1 MARGTAFSNAI
12 PLRALI
18 PNAVTALALC
28 TGLSGVWF
36 AISERW
42 DMAVGAIILAGIL
55 DGMDGRIARLLKGQ
69 SKFGAELDSLSDNIA
84 FGVSPA
90 LIAYLWSL
98 QFMPKFGWTISLF
111 YALSCALR
119 LARFNARIDMEAH
132 PRKEMGFLTG
142 VPAPAGAGLALLP
155 IFVWL
160 AFGIEEARSWV
171 VMGPWLLASAGLMV
185 SSLPTYS
192 WGSLRLRRNIR
203 FEAIALFGLIM
214 AALIG
219 APFVTLVLI
228 CAVYLA
234 LMPFAWLSYRKAMR
248 RRGARNGGAA

>member
-1 MARGTAFSNAI
+1 MAKGTAFTNAI
-12 PLRALI
+12 PLRALV

-42 DMAVGAIILAGIL
+42 DMAVGAIIVAGIL
-55 DGMDGRIARLLKGQ
+55 DGMDGRIARLLNGQ

-90 LIAYLWSL
+90 LITYLWSL
-98 QFMPKFGWTISLF
+98 QYMPKFGWTIALF
-111 YALSCALR
+111 YAVSCALR

-155 IFVWL
+155 IFIWL
-160 AFGIEEARSWV
+160 AFGIEESRSWV
-171 VMGPWLLASAGLMV
+171 VTGPWLLASAALMV
-185 SSLPTYS
+185 SSLPTFS
-192 WGSLRLRRNIR
+192 WGSLRLRRSIR
-203 FEAIALFGLIM
+203 FEAIAVFVLLV

-219 APFVTLVLI
+219 APFITLSVI
-228 CAVYLA
+228 CVVYLA
-234 LMPFAWLSYRKAMR
+234 LVPLAYLSYKKAMR
-248 RRGARNGGAA
+248 RRGAKPGEAG

>member
-1 MARGTAFSNAI
+1 MAKGTAFTNAI
-12 PLRALI
+12 PLRALV

-42 DMAVGAIILAGIL
+42 DMAVGAIIVAGIL
-55 DGMDGRIARLLKGQ
+55 DGMDGRIARLLNGQ

-90 LIAYLWSL
+90 LITYLWSL
-98 QFMPKFGWTISLF
+98 QYMPKFGWTIALF
-111 YALSCALR
+111 YAVSCALR

-155 IFVWL
+155 IFIWL
-160 AFGIEEARSWV
+160 AFGVEESRSWV
-171 VMGPWLLASAGLMV
+171 VTGPWLLASAALMV
-185 SSLPTYS
+185 SSLPTFS
-192 WGSLRLRRNIR
+192 WGSLRLRRRIR
-203 FEAIALFGLIM
+203 FEAIAVFVLLV

-219 APFVTLVLI
+219 APFITLSVI
-228 CAVYLA
+228 CVVYLA
-234 LMPFAWLSYRKAMR
+234 LVPLAYLSYKKAMR
-248 RRGARNGGAA
+248 RRDAKPGEAG

>member
-1 MARGTAFSNAI
+1 MGGGTAFTNAI

-36 AISERW
+36 AISDRW
-42 DMAVGAIILAGIL
+42 ELAVGAIIVAGIL

-69 SKFGAELDSLSDNIA
+69 SRFGAELDSLSDNIA

-90 LIAYLWSL
+90 LISYLWAL
-98 QFMPKFGWTISLF
+98 QYMPKFGWTIALF
-111 YALSCALR
+111 YALCCALR

-155 IFVWL
+155 IFIWL
-160 AFGIEEARSWV
+160 AFDLEEARSWI

-203 FEAIALFGLIM
+203 FEAIALFGLIA

-219 APFVTLVLI
+219 APFITLVLI
-228 CAVYLA
+228 CVVYLA
-234 LMPFAWLSYRKAMR
+234 LMPFAFFSYRKAMR
-248 RRGARNGGAA
+248 RRAGASGAAA

>member
-1 MARGTAFSNAI
+1 MAKGTAFTNAI
-12 PLRALI
+12 PLRALV

-42 DMAVGAIILAGIL
+42 EMAVGAIIVAGIL
-55 DGMDGRIARLLKGQ
+55 DGMDGRIARLLNGQ

-90 LIAYLWSL
+90 LITYLWSL
-98 QFMPKFGWTISLF
+98 QYMPKFGWTIALF
-111 YALSCALR
+111 YAVSCALR

-160 AFGIEEARSWV
+160 AFDAESARNW
-171 VMGPWLLASAGLMV
+171 MITGPWLLASAGLMV
-185 SSLPTYS
+185 SSLPTFG
-192 WGSLRLRRNIR
+192 WGSLRLRRSIR
-203 FEAIALFGLIM
+203 FEAIALFVLLV

-219 APFVTLVLI
+219 APFITLTVI

-234 LMPFAWLSYRKAMR
+234 LIPLAYLSYRKAMR
-248 RRGARNGGAA
+248 RREAKQGAAG